1 MDKLWQQHLLQ
12 VGGQPLLDI
21 LTEVYDMQ
29 VRHSRQIEDV
39 QRNVALLATGFPD
52 GDIEGHRRYHESIIK
67 WHELRNQILRAALE
81 KVVQAG
87 VFAGFV
93 FFGKLLW
100 DWFMLEVKK

>member
-1 MDKLWQQHLLQ
+1 MDKLWQQQLLQ
-12 VGGQPLLDI
+12 IGGQPLLDVMMAI
-21 LTEVYDMQ
+21 HDRQ
-29 VRHSRQIEDV
+29 VEQAGKIENIEKIV
-39 QRNVALLATGFPD
+39 VALARGFPD
-52 GDIEGHRRYHESIIK
+52 NDIEGHRRYHESLIN
-67 WHELRNQILRAALE
+67 WHNLRNQVLRTALE